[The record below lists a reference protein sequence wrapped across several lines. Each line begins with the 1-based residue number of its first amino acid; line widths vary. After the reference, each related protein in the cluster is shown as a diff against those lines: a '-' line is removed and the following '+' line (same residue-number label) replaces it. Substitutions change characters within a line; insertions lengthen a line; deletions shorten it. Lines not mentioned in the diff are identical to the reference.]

1 MVCKH
6 EFYRMSLVPL
16 SASSAEATFGVFGSY
31 AVVEDAS
38 SRSVALPTTTSTQKR
53 PRDVA
58 GGPPRRSSRRP
69 APATLRLEDNASP
82 YGVAPEGC
90 LLLPAAAPQS
100 RAPGLGALR
109 ILPDDVVLYLLGWL
123 DARSLCAFSSTSSAL
138 YVFSHASDAWRALA
152 LSAARAD
159 GLEADGGAPLARSW
173 IAAPDW
179 KSALM
184 ARFGAKSRHA
194 PLRTHGRLYSDLLFK
209 AAACAG
215 ASIAQSWAKQD
226 SLVRVRGPISASEFA
241 SRFEGNN
248 AQPVVLEGAAPWAL
262 NQDVWSPDALE
273 KSAGESLF
281 HCGGVRMTLRDFF
294 AYSRAVDGRDDR
306 PLYLFERNFSTLAPA
321 TAAAFFAPPAVSED
335 LLSVLGGSPYRPDHT
350 WLIAGP
356 RKSGSTFHKDPNAS
370 SAWNACVRGLKAW
383 IFYPPQAT
391 PPGVVV
397 GSGDGG
403 EGSEVATPVS
413 VLEWYADH
421 WPAHAARARK
431 GGPDAPVAGL
441 QRPGDVV
448 VVPAGWWHQVLN
460 LQESVAVTHN
470 FVSQSNL
477 GTALELARDDP
488 AALSGIPTSLQDSF
502 YAEWRKALKE
512 HNGAELELAETGS
525 AATAS
530 APQQTSAKEGPGRWA
545 AITRADTGTFSLA
558 ASWK

>member
-1 MVCKH
+1 
-6 EFYRMSLVPL
+6 MSSVPA
-16 SASSAEATFGVFGSY
+16 SSSSAEATFGVFGSY

-38 SRSVALPTTTSTQKR
+38 SRSVALPTTSSTQKR

-58 GGPPRRSSRRP
+58 GPPRRSSRRP
-69 APATLRLEDNASP
+69 APATLRLEENASP

-90 LLLPAAAPQS
+90 LLLPGAAPQS
-100 RAPGLGALR
+100 RAPGLGALCV
-109 ILPDDVVLYLLGWL
+109 LPDDVILYLLGWL
-123 DARSLCAFSSTSSAL
+123 DAPSLCAFSSASSAS
-138 YVFSHASDAWRALA
+138 YAFSHASDAWRALA

-184 ARFGAKSRHA
+184 ARAGSKSHHA
-194 PLRTHGRLYSDLLFK
+194 PLRTQGRLYSDLLFK

-215 ASIAQSWAKQD
+215 ASIAPSWAKQD
-226 SLVRVRGPISASEFA
+226 SLERVQGPISASEFA
-241 SRFEGNN
+241 ARFEGVN
-248 AQPVVLEGAAPWAL
+248 ARPVILEGAAPWAL
-262 NQDVWSPDALE
+262 NQEVWSPGALE

-294 AYSRAVDGRDDR
+294 KYSRAVEGRDDR
-306 PLYLFERNFSTLAPA
+306 PLYLFERNFSTLAPV
-321 TAAAFFAPPAVSED
+321 TANAFSAPPAVSED
-335 LLSVLGGSPYRPDHT
+335 LFSVLGSSPYRPDHT

-470 FVSQSNL
+470 FVSTSNL
-477 GTALELARDDP
+477 ATALELARDDP
-488 AALSGIPTSLQDSF
+488 AALSGIPTSLQDTF
-502 YAEWRKALKE
+502 HAEWRKALREQK
-512 HNGAELELAETGS
+512 GAELELAET
-525 AATAS
+525 ANAS
-530 APQQTSAKEGPGRWA
+530 APQLSTAKEGHGRWA
-545 AITRADTGTFSLA
+545 AVTRAVTGGFSLA
-558 ASWK
+558 ASWN